1 VVENIIEAMKKT
13 IIFFVSVLIL
23 SSSSIAQSSLDTIYY
38 DRNWKGVHNKAFA
51 TFYRVID
58 TSNND
63 GYKKLFRDYYISGIV
78 QGEGEYE
85 SIDRYDDAN
94 SVFAGEC
101 VTYYKSEQ
109 MESKR
114 FFVNG
119 KEEGEHIEYYENGL
133 IKLYVKAHNGKFEG
147 ILTQFNE
154 DGTTAT
160 QIELENGEPK
170 YDWYTISNKDG
181 CVSKLRLS
189 DNSPIWESP
198 ELSEQKVQY
207 TNGLTMPYYIKNGI
221 FVGMTNTKVKDYGKW
236 YQIGLIIENNSMFSI
251 VFDPDSISSTLV
263 DDWGDTIEL
272 EVWSAERYLKK
283 IKRSQNWAIALTA
296 LAGGLSAATAGYS
309 TSTSTTYSNTYGFST
324 STTTTYNPAAAY
336 QTHLLTSNTIMDWSM
351 AFDQER
357 QVKDQGYLKKTT
369 IYPGESISG
378 YINIER
384 EWGNSMVVILNILGM
399 KYVFPWTVSE

>member
-119 KEEGEHIEYYENGL
+119 KEEGE
-133 IKLYVKAHNGKFEG
+133 
-147 ILTQFNE
+147 Q
-154 DGTTAT
+154 
-160 QIELENGEPK
+160 
-170 YDWYTISNKDG
+170 
-181 CVSKLRLS
+181 
-189 DNSPIWESP
+189 
-198 ELSEQKVQY
+198 
-207 TNGLTMPYYIKNGI
+207 
-221 FVGMTNTKVKDYGKW
+221 
-236 YQIGLIIENNSMFSI
+236 
-251 VFDPDSISSTLV
+251 
-263 DDWGDTIEL
+263 
-272 EVWSAERYLKK
+272 
-283 IKRSQNWAIALTA
+283 
-296 LAGGLSAATAGYS
+296 
-309 TSTSTTYSNTYGFST
+309 
-324 STTTTYNPAAAY
+324 
-336 QTHLLTSNTIMDWSM
+336 
-351 AFDQER
+351 
-357 QVKDQGYLKKTT
+357 
-369 IYPGESISG
+369 
-378 YINIER
+378 
-384 EWGNSMVVILNILGM
+384 
-399 KYVFPWTVSE
+399 